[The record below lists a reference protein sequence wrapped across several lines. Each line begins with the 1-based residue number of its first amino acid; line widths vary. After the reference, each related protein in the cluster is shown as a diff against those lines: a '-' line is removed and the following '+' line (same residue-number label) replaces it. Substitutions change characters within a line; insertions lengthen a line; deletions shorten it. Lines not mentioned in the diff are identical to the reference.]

1 MAAAQGLQALLAL
14 LEILRPTV
22 TAPGFAKLPALAVGW
37 LCTTSRHAVTEAL
50 VASGI
55 SGRVDHEGYHR
66 FFSRGAWDPDEWGRA
81 LLRLLVR
88 FVPDGEPLRIVLD
101 DTLAAHKGPQVF
113 GLGTHLDA
121 VRSTRLHRVFC
132 FGHVWVVLAVL
143 VRVPFSRRTWALPL
157 ILRLYRSEKSCSQS
171 GDAHRK
177 KTELARTM
185 IELVL
190 AWTDRQIHLAAD
202 QAYCNSTVL
211 AGLPER
217 VVVFG
222 AMRDDATLTELPKQ
236 TRKGPG
242 RKRVRGEPMRS
253 PERLAADGRTPWQD
267 AHAQLYGELRL
278 VQFKTCVAQWYRVCG
293 GRLLRV
299 VVVRELSGSIGQRIY
314 FCTRPDLWVFQ
325 ILEGYSQRWAIEVT
339 FRDLKQLLGFA
350 DSSARKRAAVERVA
364 PFVAYLFSFIVLWA
378 ALHPVA
384 RRLALPPRR
393 PWYPLK
399 RDLSCED
406 LLRAARRAGQAAR
419 IADLLPGPDNLR
431 ILSGRPSSSRQRSFK
446 FAA

>member
-143 VRVPFSRRTWALPL
+143 V
-157 ILRLYRSEKSCSQS
+157 
-171 GDAHRK
+171 
-177 KTELARTM
+177 RTM

-399 RDLSCED
+399 RDLSFED